1 MSFPP
6 VLFRRVCL
14 SSLCLISV
22 GPAMAA
28 DDGESVIA
36 RFTAGLTGV
45 DGHFEQRVW
54 DADGQLKESSSG
66 RVALAVPRQF
76 RWEYQAPFPQLIVAD
91 GDHVFIHDPDLEQV
105 TVRKQLGE
113 EQQSPLLAVVDPEE
127 RARQFD
133 VRSAGQRDGLEWVE
147 LQAKR
152 DDAQLDRALLGF
164 AGEQLVRMELQDSL
178 GQKTEVNF
186 SDWQRNPDFA
196 PDTFHFAIP
205 ADADVVGDYDPK
217 AEVIPLGE

>member
-1 MSFPP
+1 MSFLS
-6 VLFRRVCL
+6 VLRRRAGLGLLLAVFAHHAL
-14 SSLCLISV
+14 
-22 GPAMAA
+22 AA
-28 DDGESVIA
+28 NEGEALIA
-36 RFTAGLTGV
+36 RFTDGLTGV

-127 RARQFD
+127 RERQF
-133 VRSAGQRDGLEWVE
+133 VVSSAGTRDGLDWVA
-147 LQAKR
+147 LQAKHE
-152 DDAQLDRALLGF
+152 DAELDRALLGF
-164 AGEQLVRMELQDSL
+164 AGTQLARMELQDSL
-178 GQKTEVNF
+178 GQKTEVAF

-196 PDTFHFAIP
+196 PDTFRFVIP
-205 ADADVVGDYDPK
+205 AGTDVVGDYDPK